1 MRVNLIYP
9 FVILLLAILPPE
21 ALRAQSYS
29 LEESI
34 QYALDN
40 NKNIQNARFEEYI
53 AKAKVKEYLSLGLP
67 QVNASLDLQYFAEL
81 PTQILPGLF
90 NPTVDIVT
98 IDGQPYPLTRLDPE
112 TFQPIPGEEVEVAFG
127 FPWQSTAGFNLNQL
141 IFDGTYFTGIKAA
154 KALQEVSR
162 KDLHRSQEE
171 TAVAVSKAY
180 YQAMIA
186 EENLNLINAN
196 LERLKKLFDETKA
209 LNTEGFVEK
218 IDVDRLQ
225 ISYNN
230 LMLEKTNLERL
241 VALSKDMLKFQMGM
255 PVDESIE
262 LTEKMSEALESPA
275 LADLGAGFDPQ
286 LRIEYDILQSQIELQ
301 QLNLQRYRN
310 GYLPSLNGFAS
321 YQWNAQR
328 SEFNFFD
335 GSAPWFPISVIG
347 VSLNVPI
354 FDGFRKKSQI
364 SQTRYQIKQM
374 ENYSDIMRNSIKL
387 EIKNAQ
393 AQELNSFNK
402 LENLERT
409 RNLAKRVFDV
419 SQIKYKEGVG
429 SSLELNDAETQ
440 LKQAESNYLSG
451 VFEYLMAKIE
461 LQRSTGEF
469 ARYRT
474 AE

>member
-9 FVILLLAILPPE
+9 FVILLLGMLPPE
-21 ALRAQSYS
+21 ALRAQSYN

-53 AKAKVKEYLSLGLP
+53 AEAQVKEYLSLGLP
-67 QVNASLDLQYFAEL
+67 QINASLDLQYFAEL

-90 NPTVDIVT
+90 NPAVDIVT

-112 TFQPIPGEEVEVAFG
+112 TFQPIPGEEVEAAFG
-127 FPWQSTAGFNLNQL
+127 FPWQSTAGFSLNQL
-141 IFDGTYFTGIKAA
+141 IFDGTYFTGVKAA

-275 LADLGAGFDPQ
+275 LADLGAGFDPN
-286 LRIEYDILQSQIELQ
+286 LRIE
-301 QLNLQRYRN
+301 
-310 GYLPSLNGFAS
+310 
-321 YQWNAQR
+321 
-328 SEFNFFD
+328 
-335 GSAPWFPISVIG
+335 
-347 VSLNVPI
+347 
-354 FDGFRKKSQI
+354 
-364 SQTRYQIKQM
+364 
-374 ENYSDIMRNSIKL
+374 
-387 EIKNAQ
+387 
-393 AQELNSFNK
+393 
-402 LENLERT
+402 
-409 RNLAKRVFDV
+409 
-419 SQIKYKEGVG
+419 
-429 SSLELNDAETQ
+429 
-440 LKQAESNYLSG
+440 
-451 VFEYLMAKIE
+451 
-461 LQRSTGEF
+461 
-469 ARYRT
+469 
-474 AE
+474 